1 MRNLVQKHLILSFM
15 LFSLAV
21 TAFGQKT
28 DREEDMLV
36 GNVKS
41 LVECHYRFTTNDSIN
56 HDGFMRRFYQC
67 GLDTERM
74 LSFADS
80 LNPVNEKEFYSKE
93 YDSFGN
99 YTKIGDTRCQYEYD
113 ECGRMLKKIVV
124 NSVSHNDTTYFKYDK
139 EGRLVEKK
147 RQNRSEHWT
156 YDPEGRLL
164 ERKVFEGEEIREH
177 FTLKYDKKG
186 VLRKS
191 EGYGGIRRDA
201 KYYWEYDS
209 KGNVIFERIENNGIA
224 ALTKIRTRYKYDKND
239 SIIKKTMH
247 ETRWYNSPKQKD
259 DFWEETDSLG
269 NVTRYSNYKVA
280 YSEKKEK
287 TKSKWLFTRN
297 EAGGLINE
305 KYVHKNQYG
314 TSVSLGEYDDAGR
327 LIKDVSLFRNDT
339 IPRSII
345 KYKYDELGRIIE
357 KEIMNYADS
366 QFRKEITRYYKDTDF
381 RTYYAT
387 YHGDN
392 EGDYAFSHESL
403 FFFDEHGN
411 CIAHIQWMPGADLY
425 EYYFNV
431 YRYEYYE

>member
-1 MRNLVQKHLILSFM
+1 MKRIQNILLIVLIALS
-15 LFSLAV
+15 V
-21 TAFGQKT
+21 TAFGQET

-56 HDGFMRRFYQC
+56 HDDFMRRFYQC
-67 GLDTERM
+67 GFDTEKM

-80 LNPVNEKEFYSKE
+80 LKFASDRECYCKE
-93 YDSFGN
+93 YDSLGN

-124 NSVSHNDTTYFKYDK
+124 NSASHNDTTYFKYDK
-139 EGRLVEKK
+139 EGRLLEEK
-147 RQNRSEHWT
+147 RQNHSKSWIYDSEC
-156 YDPEGRLL
+156 RLL
-164 ERKVFEGEEIREH
+164 ERKVVEREEIRTL
-177 FTLKYDKKG
+177 FILKYDKNG

-191 EGYGGIRRDA
+191 ESYGGPFGGDA
-201 KYYWEYDS
+201 KHYWELDS

-224 ALTKIRTRYKYDKND
+224 ALTKIRTKYKYDKND

-247 ETRWYNSPKQKD
+247 ETRWCNYPKQKD

-269 NVTRYSNYKVA
+269 NVTRYSNYIVA

-287 TKSKWLFTRN
+287 TKSEWLFTRN

-305 KYVHKNQYG
+305 KCVHKNQYG

-339 IPRSII
+339 IPREII

-366 QFRKEITRYYKDTDF
+366 RFRKEVTRYYKDTDF

-392 EGDYAFSHESL
+392 EEDYAFSHKSL

-425 EYYFNV
+425 EYYFSV

>member
-1 MRNLVQKHLILSFM
+1 MRNLVWKHTILSFV

-28 DREEDMLV
+28 DKEEDMLV

-67 GLDTERM
+67 GFDTERM

-80 LNPVNEKEFYSKE
+80 LKSVSDRECYCKE
-93 YDSFGN
+93 YDSLGN

-124 NSVSHNDTTYFKYDK
+124 NSVSHNDTTYFRYDK
-139 EGRLVEKK
+139 EGRLVEER
-147 RQNRSEHWT
+147 RQDHIEQWT
-156 YDPEGRLL
+156 YDSEGRLL
-164 ERKVFEGEEIREH
+164 EHKVMEGEELRTLFI
-177 FTLKYDKKG
+177 LKYDKNG

-191 EGYGGIRRDA
+191 ESYGGPFGGDA
-201 KYYWEYDS
+201 KHYWELDS

-224 ALTKIRTRYKYDKND
+224 AITKIRTKYKYDKND

-247 ETRWYNSPKQKD
+247 ETRWYNFPRQKD

-269 NVTRYSNYKVA
+269 NVTCYSNYKVA
-280 YSEKKEK
+280 YSKKKEK
-287 TKSKWLFTRN
+287 LKHELHYTRN
-297 EAGGLINE
+297 EAGGLIND
-305 KYVHKNQYG
+305 KYVQKDQFG
-314 TSVSLGEYDDAGR
+314 TFVSLGEYDDAGR
-327 LIKDVSLFRNDT
+327 LVKNVSLFGNDT
-339 IPRSII
+339 TPHELV
-345 KYKYDELGRIIE
+345 KNKYDELGRIIE
-357 KEIMNYADS
+357 KEKMDYAHS
-366 QFRKEITRYYKDTDF
+366 QFRKEVSRYYKDTDF

-392 EGDYAFSHESL
+392 EEDYTFSHESL
-403 FFFDEHGN
+403 FFYDERGN
-411 CIAHIQWMPGADLY
+411 CIAHIQWMPGNSS

>member
-1 MRNLVQKHLILSFM
+1 MKRIRNILLIVLIALVGNIF
-15 LFSLAV
+15 A
-21 TAFGQKT
+21 QKT

-36 GNVKS
+36 GIVKS

-56 HDGFMRRFYQC
+56 HDDFMWRFYQC
-67 GLDTERM
+67 GFDTERM

-80 LNPVNEKEFYSKE
+80 LKFASDGECYCKE
-93 YDSFGN
+93 YDSLGN

-124 NSVSHNDTTYFKYDK
+124 NSASHKDTTYFKYDK
-139 EGRLVEKK
+139 EGRLLEEK
-147 RQNRSEHWT
+147 RQNHSKSWI
-156 YDPEGRLL
+156 YDSEGRLL
-164 ERKVFEGEEIREH
+164 ERKVVEGEEIRTL
-177 FTLKYDKKG
+177 FILKYDKNG

-191 EGYGGIRRDA
+191 ESYGGPFGGDA
-201 KYYWEYDS
+201 KHYWELDS

-224 ALTKIRTRYKYDKND
+224 TLTKIRTKYKYDKND

-247 ETRWYNSPKQKD
+247 ETRWCNYPKQKD

-269 NVTRYSNYKVA
+269 NVTRYSNYIVA

-287 TKSKWLFTRN
+287 TKSEWLFTRN

-305 KYVHKNQYG
+305 KCVHKNQYG

-327 LIKDVSLFRNDT
+327 LTKDVSLFRNDT
-339 IPRSII
+339 IPREII

-366 QFRKEITRYYKDTDF
+366 RFRKEVTRYYKDTDF

-392 EGDYAFSHESL
+392 EEDYTFSHEIL

-425 EYYFNV
+425 EYYFSV